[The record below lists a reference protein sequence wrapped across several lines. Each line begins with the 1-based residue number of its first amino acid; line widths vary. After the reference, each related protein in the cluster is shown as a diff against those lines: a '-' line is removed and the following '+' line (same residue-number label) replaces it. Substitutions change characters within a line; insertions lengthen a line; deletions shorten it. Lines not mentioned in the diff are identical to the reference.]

1 MSKTKSSNQEG
12 HETISQKARDAAE
25 SVQKII
31 TSIGMSMESK
41 IAIEDQIKNLSHET
55 ESMLFR
61 IDDLARAHQRNIL
74 SAYKKFLEHNLDA
87 VNERLKELD

>member
-1 MSKTKSSNQEG
+1 MSKTKSKNQGREA
-12 HETISQKARDAAE
+12 ISQRAREAAE

-31 TSIGMSMESK
+31 SSIGMTMENK

-61 IDDLARAHQRNIL
+61 VDDIARAHQRKIL
-74 SAYKKFLEHNLDA
+74 TAYKKFLEHNLDA
-87 VNERLKELD
+87 VNERLKGLD